1 MKENALEVNRDDLCS
16 GEEGWDLSF
25 LIALL
30 KASRLDLNI
39 TVIFTGITCPGVL
52 EPEGN
57 SKILILDYILFLP
70 IWELY
75 SFF

>member
-1 MKENALEVNRDDLCS
+1 MKENALEVNRGDLWS

-25 LIALL
+25 LI
-30 KASRLDLNI
+30 S
-39 TVIFTGITCPGVL
+39 VMFTGITCPGVL

-57 SKILILDYILFLP
+57 SKNLILVYVLFLP

-75 SFF
+75 SLF